1 MLFPGTF
8 VFLVVL
14 NPAKPIMARIWAIS
28 GSESSSVAVGLGFD
42 AFAEGGAV
50 VPFVGVDLG
59 GSTSILS
66 VARGGL
72 LGLAVEEMEGS
83 AGPFRG
89 GDRVRVGGF
98 GGSRAGERERV
109 RCLGALDG
117 GGLLSNVY

>member
-1 MLFPGTF
+1 
-8 VFLVVL
+8 
-14 NPAKPIMARIWAIS
+14 
-28 GSESSSVAVGLGFD
+28 VAVCFD
-42 AFAEGGAV
+42 AGAEGGAV

-66 VARGGL
+66 AARGGLLGL

-89 GDRVRVGGF
+89 GDRARVGGF

-117 GGLLSNVY
+117 GGLLSDVY